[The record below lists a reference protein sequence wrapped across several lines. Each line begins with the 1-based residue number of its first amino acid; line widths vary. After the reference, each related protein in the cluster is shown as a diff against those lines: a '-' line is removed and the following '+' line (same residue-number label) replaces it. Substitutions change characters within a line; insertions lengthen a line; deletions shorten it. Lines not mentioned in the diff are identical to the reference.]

1 MTLAAA
7 VGNSHLLN
15 AHAAAEQ
22 AAHQALEQLT
32 GAPAFLGIVIFSQ
45 TYNAQEILAGAA
57 AMLGNTPLLGFS
69 TPAIL
74 SPDGQVSRAVLV
86 ALLAGSNVQVRANW
100 WPGFSED
107 SRSVIETLV
116 DEFNLHEQTGGALLT
131 FADGLQEGGALFA
144 ELLPRGFQ
152 MAGGL
157 VGSDFYRG
165 YSIQI
170 GGGLSGAGGLAAALL
185 EGPFVLG
192 VGGAHGWE
200 PIGTLMD
207 VTHSRGAWIRT
218 IDNKPASEKYAE
230 ILGYESRDWLFPPL
244 NQLVRLYPLGIEQP
258 QREGELLIRSPI
270 RMEADGSL
278 RMNMPVKDGSSSYL
292 MVGSAEACQR
302 AAQRATTKALA
313 GLGKARPVFGLV
325 LVDIAWKM
333 LMDADPGREFAVV
346 QAVLG
351 QDVPLAGGYVLGQ
364 VERQLSNQDIVV
376 TNQNIQVIL
385 FGEV

>member
-7 VGNSHLLN
+7 VGKSHLLN
-15 AHAAAEQ
+15 ARAAAEQ

-32 GAPAFLGIVIFSQ
+32 GAPAYLGIVILSQ
-45 TYNAQEILAGAA
+45 AYNAQEILVGVA

-69 TPAIL
+69 TPALL
-74 SPDGQVSRAVLV
+74 SPDGLASRAVLV
-86 ALLAGSNVQVRANW
+86 ALLAGSNVQVRADW
-100 WPGFSED
+100 WPDFSED
-107 SRSVIETLV
+107 GRSVIETLV
-116 DEFNLHEQTGGALLT
+116 EEFNLHEQTGGALLT
-131 FADGLQEGGALFA
+131 FADGLQEGGTLFT

-152 MAGGL
+152 VAGGL

-192 VGGAHGWE
+192 VGSAHGWQ

-244 NQLVRLYPLGIEQP
+244 NQLVRLYPLGIEQ
-258 QREGELLIRSPI
+258 QNEDELLIRSPI

-351 QDVPLAGGYVLGQ
+351 QDIPLAGGYVLGQ
-364 VERQLSNQDIVV
+364 VERSSSNQDVMV
-376 TNQNIQVIL
+376 TNQNIQVVL

>member
-7 VGNSHLLN
+7 VGKSHLLK
-15 AHAAAEQ
+15 ARAAAEQ

-32 GAPAFLGIVIFSQ
+32 GAPAYLGIVIFSQ
-45 TYNAQEILAGAA
+45 AYNAQEILGGAA

-74 SPDGQVSRAVLV
+74 SPDGQASRAVLV

-100 WPGFSED
+100 WPDFSED

-131 FADGLQEGGALFA
+131 FADGLQEGGTLFA
-144 ELLPRGFQ
+144 ELLPRGFRV
-152 MAGGL
+152 AGGL

-165 YSIQI
+165 SSVQI

-192 VGGAHGWE
+192 VGSAHGWE

-244 NQLVRLYPLGIEQP
+244 NQLVRLYPLGIEQ
-258 QREGELLIRSPI
+258 QNKGELLIRSPI

-302 AAQRATTKALA
+302 AAQRATTKALV

-333 LMDADPGREFAVV
+333 LMDANPGQEFTVV

-351 QDVPLAGGYVLGQ
+351 QDIPLAGGYVLGQ
-364 VERQLSNQDIVV
+364 VERSASNQDIIV
-376 TNQNIQVIL
+376 TNQNIQVVL